1 MSAAAVTALLNRAG
15 MGIWE
20 WGGGVGGVLGR
31 GELLP
36 VKTACTKSTWAYA
49 VYL

>member
-15 MGIWE
+15 VGT
-20 WGGGVGGVLGR
+20 VGGAQRGR
-31 GELLP
+31 MLP
-36 VKTACTKSTWAYA
+36 VKTACTKSTWASA

>member
-15 MGIWE
+15 MGM
-20 WGGGVGGVLGR
+20 VGGAGR
-31 GELLP
+31 GRLLP

>member
-15 MGIWE
+15 
-20 WGGGVGGVLGR
+20 GVAVVGR

-36 VKTACTKSTWAYA
+36 VKTACTKSTWVYA

>member
-15 MGIWE
+15 MWLGCG
-20 WGGGVGGVLGR
+20 WGGAAVGR

-36 VKTACTKSTWAYA
+36 VKTACTKSTWVYA

>member
-15 MGIWE
+15 MWL
-20 WGGGVGGVLGR
+20 GVAAVGR

-36 VKTACTKSTWAYA
+36 VKTACTKSTWVYA

>member
-15 MGIWE
+15 MWLR
-20 WGGGVGGVLGR
+20 GVVVAAVGR

-36 VKTACTKSTWAYA
+36 VKTACTKSTWVYA

>member
-15 MGIWE
+15 
-20 WGGGVGGVLGR
+20 GGVAVVGR

-36 VKTACTKSTWAYA
+36 VKTACTKSTWVYA

>member
-15 MGIWE
+15 MWL
-20 WGGGVGGVLGR
+20 GGGVAAVGR

-36 VKTACTKSTWAYA
+36 VKTACTKSTWVYA

>member
-15 MGIWE
+15 MWLR
-20 WGGGVGGVLGR
+20 GVAAVGR

-36 VKTACTKSTWAYA
+36 VKTACTKSTWVYA